1 MRLAIT
7 GTPGTGKSAV
17 AAVLADRGWSILEL
31 NAFAKDKGLLGREDK
46 KRATREVDP
55 ERLRN
60 ALAGER
66 LSERTILVGHLSH
79 LVGADLIVVLR
90 CRPSVLSDRLTKR
103 GYSKAKVRENM
114 EAEACDVILVE
125 ALDAGAPVFEIDTTE
140 RTPEQ
145 VADAIGEILAGEK
158 EKYEPGH
165 IDWSEEVL
173 GWY

>member
-1 MRLAIT
+1 
-7 GTPGTGKSAV
+7 
-17 AAVLADRGWSILEL
+17 
-31 NAFAKDKGLLGREDK
+31 
-46 KRATREVDP
+46 
-55 ERLRN
+55 
-60 ALAGER
+60 
-66 LSERTILVGHLSH
+66 VGHLSH

-90 CRPSVLSDRLTKR
+90 CRPSVLEERLKGR
-103 GYSKAKVRENM
+103 RYSQAKVRENM
-114 EAEACDVILVE
+114 EAEGCDVILIE
-125 ALDAGAPVFEIDTTE
+125 AMEGSAPVFEIDTTE

>member
-17 AAVLADRGWSILEL
+17 ASVLAMRGWSTLEL
-31 NAFAKDKGLLGREDK
+31 NAYAKEKGLLGREDK

-55 ERLRN
+55 GKLRA
-60 ALAGER
+60 ALAAEE
-66 LSERTILVGHLSH
+66 LSKRTALIGHLSH
-79 LVGADLIVVLR
+79 LVGADLVVVLR
-90 CRPSVLSDRLTKR
+90 CRPSVLQERLRKR
-103 GYSKAKVRENM
+103 GYAQSKVRENM
-114 EAEACDVILVE
+114 EAEACDVILVD

-145 VADAIGEILAGEK
+145 VADAIEEILAGEK

>member
-17 AAVLADRGWSILEL
+17 AEVLAERGWRVLEL
-31 NAFAKDKGLLGREDK
+31 NAYAKEKGLLGREDK
-46 KRATREVDP
+46 KRSTREIDTEKLKRV
-55 ERLRN
+55 
-60 ALAGER
+60 LAEEN
-66 LSERTILVGHLSH
+66 LPDKAVLVGHLSH
-79 LVGADLIVVLR
+79 LVGADLIILLR
-90 CRPSVLSDRLTKR
+90 CRPSVLEERLRRRK
-103 GYSKAKVRENM
+103 YSKVKVRENM
-114 EAEACDVILVE
+114 EAEACDVILIE
-125 ALDAGAPVFEIDTTE
+125 AMETGVRVFEIDTTE

-145 VADAIGEILAGEK
+145 VADAIDEILAGEK